1 MVGLSLEVSP
11 SDTVRE
17 RFDPK
22 LWLVVG
28 EPAVTSPVAG
38 STLLTVL
45 VVTTLEFSDSEVKT
59 SSALSWRCLSWP
71 GLASLSLLAPGRQR
85 AESEEQ
91 LENWNREKV
100 RRVRWDQSKYIMQFL
115 FSISV

>member
-1 MVGLSLEVSP
+1 MLGLSLELSP

-17 RFDPK
+17 RLEPK

-28 EPAVTSPVAG
+28 DPAVTSPVAG

-45 VVTTLEFSDSEVKT
+45 VVTTLEFSDSEVNT
-59 SSALSWRCLSWP
+59 SSVLSWSLSWP
-71 GLASLSLLAPGRQR
+71 GLVSLSLVVPGRQR

-91 LENWNREKV
+91 LENWNREEV
-100 RRVRWDQSKYIMQFL
+100 AMSEVW
-115 FSISV
+115 